1 MLVAKADTLCDAPT
15 PRPQDPEP
23 DLRVLPV
30 RYQRDGHR
38 RRDFSESVDMLTTT
52 AHSDW
57 KVADPRS
64 YGWGMREHAEQG
76 YRPTARHFWW
86 RSAMGFTADDV
97 GVDEHEFLAE

>member
-1 MLVAKADTLCDAPT
+1 MLVAKADTLRDTPT

-52 AHSDW
+52 AHSEW
-57 KVADPRS
+57 KVAGPRS
-64 YGWGMREHAEQG
+64 YGWGDAGACRAGVQTDCEAL
-76 YRPTARHFWW
+76 
-86 RSAMGFTADDV
+86 V
-97 GVDEHEFLAE
+97 GVDEHQFLVE